1 MSQLVKE
8 TILLTATYYR
18 VPISEPVLEMYVE
31 DLSEYSPA
39 LVAEAY
45 KTYRKNHKN
54 KFFPLPAQIIDILN
68 PTVSADAEARDAVEK
83 IKTAIRDF
91 GYTRLMEAKQFMGPV
106 AWEIVRSNGGW
117 TSICESDFIH
127 NPAALAQARNRAED
141 IVRNP
146 RVFGSSAYQLEA
158 PQRSGGLEHASQTFA
173 DILKLNQKDLKE

>member
-18 VPISEPVLEMYVE
+18 VAISEPVLEMYVE
-31 DLSEYSPA
+31 DLSEWNPQ

-45 KTYRKNHKN
+45 KIYRKNHKN
-54 KFFPLPAQIIDILN
+54 KFFPLPAQIIEILN
-68 PTVSADAEARDAVEK
+68 PETSPDAAARDAVEK

-91 GYTRLMEAKQFMGPV
+91 GYSRLMEAKQFMGPV

-117 TSICESDFIH
+117 TAVCESDFIF

-141 IVRNP
+141 IVKNP
-146 RVFGSSAYQLEA
+146 RVFGSSAFQLEE
-158 PQRSGGLEHASQTFA
+158 PQRKGELQSASDVLA
-173 DILKLNQKDLKE
+173 NILKLEQKDPK